1 MIWSVNHNTHIF
13 FLQNNKKQDMEKLKT
28 ENVDLYMANDTIT
41 ESIQKLNEE
50 IANLKTKNDHLEQI
64 NLECTTLKEQYND
77 LVRTDGKILSKYLQL
92 QTFRLR
98 FGFYSKELI
107 D

>member
-1 MIWSVNHNTHIF
+1 
-13 FLQNNKKQDMEKLKT
+13 MEKLKT

-50 IANLKTKNDHLEQI
+50 IVNLKTKNDHLEQI

-77 LVRTDGKILSKYLQL
+77 LVRTKHHNFPVISRQFPK
-92 QTFRLR
+92 F
-98 FGFYSKELI
+98 S
-107 D
+107 